1 MFLSPKIVLNGYYK
15 GIFPMADS
23 IDDPYIYWVDPKE
36 RGIIF
41 LDNFRFSASLKK
53 FVKKKP
59 YTVKVNKNFHEV
71 IKFCSNNSRRET
83 SWINKQIIEN
93 YIHLHEIGK
102 AKSIEC
108 YFENNL
114 VGGLYGIIMGKFFC
128 GESMFSLKKNS
139 SKVALVHLAAYLK
152 QGGFKFIDTHGQSA
166 GSNLVYKLQ
175 GTTYSG
181 SATAYI
187 NRRHYDS
194 GLRGQSRITLTEIA
208 P

>member
-152 QGGFKFIDTHGQSA
+152 QGGFKFIDTQFF
-166 GSNLVYKLQ
+166 SNHLELKRQ
-175 GTTYSG
+175 G
-181 SATAYI
+181 
-187 NRRHYDS
+187 
-194 GLRGQSRITLTEIA
+194 
-208 P
+208 

>member
-41 LDNFRFSASLKK
+41 LNNFRFSASLKK

-152 QGGFKFIDTHGQSA
+152 QGGFKFIDTQFF
-166 GSNLVYKLQ
+166 SNHLEQFGTIKVSREKFLKILEKNRDDKLSFPKQ
-175 GTTYSG
+175 
-181 SATAYI
+181 
-187 NRRHYDS
+187 
-194 GLRGQSRITLTEIA
+194 LTKNVLDYF
-208 P
+208 